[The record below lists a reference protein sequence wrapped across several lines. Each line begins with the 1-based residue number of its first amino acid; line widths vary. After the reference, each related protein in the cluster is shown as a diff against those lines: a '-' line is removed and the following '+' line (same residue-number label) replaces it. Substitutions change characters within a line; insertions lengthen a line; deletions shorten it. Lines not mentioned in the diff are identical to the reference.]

1 MRIPTAKDNGPVKVQ
16 QPRKF
21 IAYEDPGHG
30 WVKVSRFLLLKLG
43 IENKITS
50 YSYQKGDYVYL
61 EEDCDFS
68 TFYDAMSK
76 ADKVI
81 QVVSRH
87 TDKQSKIRSYESFK
101 SKCVINNV
109 KI

>member
-21 IAYEDPGHG
+21 ITYADPGHA
-30 WVKVSRFLLLKLG
+30 WVKVSRFLLRKLG

-50 YSYQKGDYVYL
+50 YSYQRGDYVYL
-61 EEDCDFS
+61 EEDCDFE

-76 ADKVI
+76 AGKTI
-81 QVVSRH
+81 QIVSRH
-87 TDKQSKIRSYESFK
+87 TDKQSKIRSYEPFK
-101 SKCVINNV
+101 SKEGI
-109 KI
+109 